1 MYPLELHPGHTIPP
15 ARPCQPEASF
25 GLEMMMTMLREEMAF
40 LAVQGLYRVMMIMIM
55 RMMIPTIMIMVI
67 PMMMMMMMMILV
79 IEMAFL
85 AGQSLCGEPAGDL
98 SRPSRPTLVNIIYHR
113 FMMIELMKIDFIFN
127 SSRHDKNES
136 SR

>member
-1 MYPLELHPGHTIPP
+1 MYPLELHPGPTIPP

-40 LAVQGLYRVMMIMIM
+40 LAVQGLCRVMMIMIM

-67 PMMMMMMMMILV
+67 PMMMILV

-113 FMMIELMKIDFIFN
+113 FIMVILVIIIIIIIIVVP
-127 SSRHDKNES
+127 R
-136 SR
+136 